1 MRKVRLEAL
10 ISNAGNH
17 YLRKGA
23 DMPNPARD
31 RTEATCRVKPGRNG
45 SLESKHTRQD
55 EEPGIRMERMTKR
68 NRSVTH
74 PALMR
79 AGTHVCLRVL
89 HGGRLFASMGPF
101 GCGCS
106 FTRAATYQKRTPLQR
121 CFSMPT
127 GQRGRTG
134 DRPASSSIVVLI
146 SEPRN
151 PQRPLCS
158 RLGQLASDVALWGR
172 RSRSSLSAGK
182 PRTWRRAPVW
192 TPFSVGIAEHDMRNH
207 HA

>member
-1 MRKVRLEAL
+1 
-10 ISNAGNH
+10 
-17 YLRKGA
+17 
-23 DMPNPARD
+23 MPNPACD

-55 EEPGIRMERMTKR
+55 EEPGIRMERMTNR

-79 AGTHVCLRVL
+79 TGTHVCSRVL
-89 HGGRLFASMGPF
+89 HGERFFSLLEPLGT
-101 GCGCS
+101 GCS
-106 FTRAATYQKRTPLQR
+106 SFLAASYQKQMSLQH
-121 CFSMPT
+121 CLSMTT

-134 DRPASSSIVVLI
+134 DRPASTSIVVLI
-146 SEPRN
+146 GEPRN
-151 PQRPLCS
+151 PQRPPHR
-158 RLGQLASDVALWGR
+158 RLGQLAPDVALWGR

-182 PRTWRRAPVW
+182 PRTWRRAPAW
-192 TPFSVGIAEHDMRNH
+192 TLFSVGIAEHDMRNH

>member
-1 MRKVRLEAL
+1 
-10 ISNAGNH
+10 
-17 YLRKGA
+17 
-23 DMPNPARD
+23 MPNPACG

-55 EEPGIRMERMTKR
+55 EEPGIRMERMTNR

-74 PALMR
+74 PALMST
-79 AGTHVCLRVL
+79 GTHVCLRVL
-89 HGGRLFASMGPF
+89 HGGRSFSFVGPF
-101 GCGCS
+101 GNGCS
-106 FTRAATYQKRTPLQR
+106 SLLAANYQKRLSLQR
-121 CFSMPT
+121 RDSMTT

-134 DRPASSSIVVLI
+134 DRPASTSIVVLI
-146 SEPRN
+146 GEPRN
-151 PQRPLCS
+151 PQRPPRW

-192 TPFSVGIAEHDMRNH
+192 TLLSVGIAEHDMRNH